1 MHYYYYY
8 WYCPVCDNGPYSSL
22 WDTCVKGH
30 PRPPRPEQD
39 KK

>member
-1 MHYYYYY
+1 MFIQNYYYY
-8 WYCPVCDNGPYSSL
+8 WYCPVCDNGPYSSI

-30 PRPPRPEQD
+30 PRPEPD